1 MRFFYFSIC
10 SLIFICI
17 FTACARVDPI
27 DSSVMKALMLH
38 TPSNTQGTVFQCKRL
53 SLEEHAAKHNL
64 HPEKLKNSGFTFAE
78 FETNGFNPGD
88 RYTLY
93 MIDMLFTRTC
103 LDKLIVNEEGQLIN
117 PKSGQLLHDTPLVS
131 ANCMNGEQCFF
142 VLEAEDKKSYLIASL
157 TPDPIEYRWGDGA
170 YMQASVVTAD
180 TSIFAVAG
188 KGFQPNEPL
197 KMISENCGENL
208 VQNFEA
214 YPDGCFSMILMPRVV
229 NVEGGSAKFIIQR
242 KQSDEIGIL
251 KYLWGTL
258 AKMPKTAPF
267 ERN

>member
-1 MRFFYFSIC
+1 MRFFYFSIW
-10 SLIFICI
+10 SLIFFCI
-17 FTACARVDPI
+17 FAACARVDPI
-27 DSSVMKALMLH
+27 DSSVMQALML
-38 TPSNTQGTVFQCKRL
+38 NTTRTSQEPLFQCKRL

-64 HPEKLKNSGFTFAE
+64 NPEKLKNLGFTFAE
-78 FETNGFNPGD
+78 FETNGFNPGN

-93 MIDMLFTRTC
+93 MVDMLFTRAN
-103 LDKLIVNEEGQLIN
+103 LGDLIVNDEGQLVN
-117 PKSGQLLHDTPLVS
+117 PKSGQLLYDTSLVS

-142 VLEAEDKKSYLIASL
+142 VLEAEDKKSCLIASF
-157 TPDPIEYRWGDGA
+157 TPDPIEYGWGDGA

-208 VQNFEA
+208 VHNFEA

-258 AKMPKTAPF
+258 AKMPKKAP
-267 ERN
+267 